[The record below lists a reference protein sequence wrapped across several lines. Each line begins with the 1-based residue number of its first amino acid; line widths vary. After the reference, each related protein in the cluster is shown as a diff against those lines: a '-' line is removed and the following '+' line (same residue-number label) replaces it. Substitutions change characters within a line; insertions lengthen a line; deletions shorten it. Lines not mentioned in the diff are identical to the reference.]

1 MVYPLDIV
9 CTEGSAQSANWCK
22 KMGCN
27 STINHDD
34 IQSLGDGP
42 KGSCDSIICLTE
54 PTEQVF
60 ESIAEVLKPN
70 GKICLVVAGNGIKK
84 LDCSFVFFK
93 CGTVSFE
100 TVFTSIRDGYSIDQS
115 KEMSTI
121 LGLIKQGRVKV
132 PLSQEWDDAKSNWK
146 ESIKESGYI
155 DLVGEGH
162 MKGKLAMKIE

>member
-1 MVYPLDIV
+1 M
-9 CTEGSAQSANWCK
+9 
-22 KMGCN
+22 
-27 STINHDD
+27 
-34 IQSLGDGP
+34 
-42 KGSCDSIICLTE
+42 
-54 PTEQVF
+54 
-60 ESIAEVLKPN
+60 LKPN

-132 PLSQEWDDAKSNWK
+132 PLNEEWDDAKSNWI
-146 ESIKESGYI
+146 ESIKEGGYI
-155 DLVGEGH
+155 VWLVGG
-162 MKGKLAMKIE
+162 I